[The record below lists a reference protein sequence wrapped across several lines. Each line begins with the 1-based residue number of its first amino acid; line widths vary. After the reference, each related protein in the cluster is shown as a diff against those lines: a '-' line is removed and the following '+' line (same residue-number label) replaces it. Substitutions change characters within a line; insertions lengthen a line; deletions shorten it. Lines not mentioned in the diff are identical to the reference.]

1 MIRTRFLLALSW
13 WCLWMACK
21 HPAPRSCQLAFYH
34 WTTELQLPSLQDYLD
49 SLQVRRIYF
58 RVFDVDLDPT
68 SGRPV
73 PVGMVSPPAESLP
86 AEWIPVVFITN
97 RTLRSLTSSQ
107 IDSLAGNM
115 VRLMRT
121 YGQTPAEVQLDCDWT
136 AQTRERFFR
145 LVTSLRHAWQ
155 NIQPGEPPLI
165 SVTIR
170 LHQYRYPERTG
181 VPPADRGMLM
191 VYNVGEID
199 NPETVN
205 SILDLALVQEYMR
218 TRQPYPLPLD
228 IVLPLFQWGVVFRDG
243 ELVQLLYDLD
253 ETALLGAAHFERT
266 GQGKFRVTAPAL
278 LQGFYLNEGDLI
290 RLETIHS
297 TQLDSLTSILAE
309 SLPSANRWVA
319 WYHLDQPIIERFSA
333 EQILEWTNTLCN
345 QE

>member
-1 MIRTRFLLALSW
+1 
-13 WCLWMACK
+13 
-21 HPAPRSCQLAFYH
+21 
-34 WTTELQLPSLQDYLD
+34 
-49 SLQVRRIYF
+49 
-58 RVFDVDLDPT
+58 
-68 SGRPV
+68 
-73 PVGMVSPPAESLP
+73 
-86 AEWIPVVFITN
+86 
-97 RTLRSLTSSQ
+97 
-107 IDSLAGNM
+107 M